1 MSFVGRL
8 VRDVVNL
15 RIQSEYRKILTRKNS
30 VFGHLSRSALYINSV
45 LKFLKVLNI
54 SAASVSSLRLIF
66 SMIVRIVL
74 RIFRIVWC
82 NFSYSFK
89 CILKDPVLFQSHKFL
104 EFKSMPCKRA
114 LKTFLKYFGFSF

>member
-54 SAASVSSLRLIF
+54 SAASVSSRRLIF

-74 RIFRIVWC
+74 RIFRIVL
-82 NFSYSFK
+82 NVFSKTPFCFNPISFWN
-89 CILKDPVLFQSHKFL
+89 LKACHASEH
-104 EFKSMPCKRA
+104 
-114 LKTFLKYFGFSF
+114 